1 MMKFIF
7 FALFLFNSA
16 LSQRLEKCFK
26 NIKINENENN
36 FNIFVNDRKL
46 KFDKP
51 SELRNEINKIYLNKT
66 SNCLILSY
74 GYNNGI
80 ENIDVYNIFECEKN
94 NLFLKNI
101 LKRYDSRY
109 KTTYSIAKISNLNI
123 DEFKIEIDSFNNKY
137 NEKQISYISGYQEGK
152 EVQDIDY
159 YKLIKETFNNK
170 KYDEIKMYTNEFV
183 IQELGIENLNINDFN
198 NIAYYAYKSKAYEE
212 SIYILTKIIQK
223 FPRRVVAYLNIADCY
238 WEIKEKEKAIIN
250 YKKYIQ
256 LMKEQKKDLKKIP
269 KYVYDR
275 IR

>member
-1 MMKFIF
+1 MKFIF

-16 LSQRLEKCFK
+16 LSQRLEKCFE